1 MTENE
6 IRLSEKEEI
15 YFDVTRVFLSLS
27 TFVTY
32 HLAAEKI
39 KNYLFFGAS
48 RDELV
53 PTLGKQGW
61 VGIRTV
67 NKPDSEVYNHET
79 LIVATIATDPRII
92 KTLSKWWTRSL
103 TVNEIYRQFPGP
115 YSAIGAIDTNMDR
128 ELWYHPS
135 IQASLPK
142 VYMIGED
149 GHNEDVIR
157 IARERGYN
165 PFICDKTLVLVH
177 R

>member
-1 MTENE
+1 M
-6 IRLSEKEEI
+6 ILFCPSYPQAMLLPLSE
-15 YFDVTRVFLSLS
+15 
-27 TFVTY
+27 FVAY
-32 HLAAEKI
+32 HLAGEKT
-39 KNYLFFGAS
+39 KNYLFFGPS
-48 RDELV
+48 RDEIA
-53 PTLGKQGW
+53 PKLGKQGW
-61 VGIRTV
+61 TGIRVV
-67 NKPDSEVYNHET
+67 NQLESELHNHEA
-79 LIVATIATDPRII
+79 LIVATITTDPRIV

-115 YSAIGAIDTNMDR
+115 YSAIGALDTNMDR
-128 ELWYHPS
+128 VLWYHQS

-157 IARERGYN
+157 MARERGYN